1 MTVHGA
7 KGLEF
12 KHVFITNLVDK
23 RFPSIG
29 KSDAIELPDK
39 LIKEIIPEGDAHL
52 EEERRLFYVAMTR
65 AKSGLYFSSA
75 EDYGGAR
82 RKKLSRFLSELAE
95 DGFALAETPLSAS
108 DSLLKKTVPT
118 KRQSLAEQQYLKPP
132 VPQQFSFTQLRD
144 YERCP
149 YQYRFAH
156 VLKIPTVGKPAF
168 SFGKTMHAV
177 MQKFFLLAAS
187 RLAIGQK
194 DLFGGK
200 DRVGEITFDELK
212 NIYVELFI
220 DDWYPDKKT
229 KDKYFNQGIESLRGF
244 FDLWQKNQSL
254 AEQLEYRFT
263 FKLSP
268 VCSIRGAIDRI
279 DRVTDGVK
287 IIDYKTGRAKER
299 LSAEDKEQLL
309 LYQIAAE
316 EVLKEPVRELAFYYF
331 DDNSEISFLGTPEEI
346 SGLKEKIIATVEEI
360 KTAKFPAKPEKEKCK
375 WCDFKNICDFAL

>member
-1 MTVHGA
+1 
-7 KGLEF
+7 
-12 KHVFITNLVDK
+12 
-23 RFPSIG
+23 
-29 KSDAIELPDK
+29 
-39 LIKEIIPEGDAHL
+39 
-52 EEERRLFYVAMTR
+52 
-65 AKSGLYFSSA
+65 
-75 EDYGGAR
+75 
-82 RKKLSRFLSELAE
+82 
-95 DGFALAETPLSAS
+95 
-108 DSLLKKTVPT
+108 
-118 KRQSLAEQQYLKPP
+118 
-132 VPQQFSFTQLRD
+132 
-144 YERCP
+144 
-149 YQYRFAH
+149 
-156 VLKIPTVGKPAF
+156 
-168 SFGKTMHAV
+168 
-177 MQKFFLLAAS
+177 
-187 RLAIGQK
+187 LAIGQK